1 MHKFKF
7 LIIPLILLSFIIK
20 PKAYYIDDITYDRKR
35 NWTIKEA
42 NEQLIPKNYNGFD
55 LYGSYIKYSNDYNRL
70 LVWER
75 PLGIFGVGD
84 GEPWEIKQFTVKFK
98 KTGFKLTK
106 GFYSISIKTNYI
118 NKDVSGLHPFYDSF
132 NKVNTIFDI
141 TRDYSPIYPN
151 LKLINKNV
159 TEDDVVHYCLE
170 VLEDFNHDALN
181 FNLYQNMYVS
191 GYNITFFNI
200 VKKSDSSCSYDIG
213 TSPAEQSNQRLE
225 QIDKSQ
231 KETAKE
237 IQKIR
242 EENKGFFGNIINTIT
257 SIPKMILDG
266 LVDILKKVFIPSEE
280 FFKNFMKDIGDFFK
294 NKLGFLYTPIDVVT
308 KFFERINSLSSGNST
323 ITIPEVRIPL
333 FNQVLI
339 SSQNIDLKSNIQQ
352 VFGSSY
358 DFYLTFIDFVLW
370 ILFLKFASN
379 KFKTFIKGGE

>member
-1 MHKFKF
+1 MKKIKF
-7 LIIPLILLSFIIK
+7 LIIPLILLSFIIN
-20 PKAYYIDDITYDRKR
+20 PKAYYIDDITYDKKR
-35 NWTIKEA
+35 NWTTKEA

-98 KTGFKLTK
+98 KNGFKLTK
-106 GFYSISIKTNYI
+106 GFYNVSIKTNYI

-132 NKVNTIFDI
+132 NKINTIFDI

-231 KETAKE
+231 KETTKE

-280 FFKNFMKDIGDFFK
+280 FFKTFMKDIGDFFK
-294 NKLGFLYTPIDVVT
+294 NKLGFLYTPIDIVT

-323 ITIPEVRIPL
+323 ITIPEVRVPL

-339 SSQNIDLKSNIQQ
+339 SSQNINLKSNIQQ

>member
-35 NWTIKEA
+35 NWTTKEA

-98 KTGFKLTK
+98 KTSFKLTK
-106 GFYSISIKTNYI
+106 GFYSLSIKTNYI

-141 TRDYSPIYPN
+141 TRDYNPIYPN

-231 KETAKE
+231 KETTKE

-280 FFKNFMKDIGDFFK
+280 FFKTFMKDIGDFFK
-294 NKLGFLYTPIDVVT
+294 KKLGFLYTPIDIVT

-323 ITIPEVRIPL
+323 ITIQEVRVPL

-339 SSQNIDLKSNIQQ
+339 SSQNINLKSNIQQ

>member
-35 NWTIKEA
+35 NWTTKEA

-98 KTGFKLTK
+98 KAGFKLTK
-106 GFYSISIKTNYI
+106 GFYSVSIKTNYI

-132 NKVNTIFDI
+132 NKVSTIFDI

-231 KETAKE
+231 KETTKE

-280 FFKNFMKDIGDFFK
+280 FFKTFMKDIGDFFK
-294 NKLGFLYTPIDVVT
+294 NKLGFLYMPIDIVT

-323 ITIPEVRIPL
+323 ITIPEVRVPL

-352 VFGSSY
+352 VFGASY

>member
-1 MHKFKF
+1 MVV
-7 LIIPLILLSFIIK
+7 
-20 PKAYYIDDITYDRKR
+20 
-35 NWTIKEA
+35 
-42 NEQLIPKNYNGFD
+42 
-55 LYGSYIKYSNDYNRL
+55 

-84 GEPWEIKQFTVKFK
+84 GESWEIKQFTVKFK
-98 KTGFKLTK
+98 KAGFKLTK
-106 GFYSISIKTNYI
+106 GFYSVSIKTNYI

-132 NKVNTIFDI
+132 NKVSTIFDI

-181 FNLYQNMYVS
+181 FNLYQNMYFS

-213 TSPAEQSNQRLE
+213 SSPAEQSNQRLE

-231 KETAKE
+231 KETTKE

-257 SIPKMILDG
+257 SISKMILDG

-280 FFKNFMKDIGDFFK
+280 FFKTFMKDIGDFFK
-294 NKLGFLYTPIDVVT
+294 NKLGFLYTPIDIVT

-323 ITIPEVRIPL
+323 ITIPEVRVPL

>member
-1 MHKFKF
+1 MKKIKF

-35 NWTIKEA
+35 NWTTKEA

-98 KTGFKLTK
+98 KAGFKLTK
-106 GFYSISIKTNYI
+106 GFYSLSIKTNYI

-132 NKVNTIFDI
+132 NKVSTIFDI

-181 FNLYQNMYVS
+181 LNLYQNMYVS

-231 KETAKE
+231 KETTKE

-280 FFKNFMKDIGDFFK
+280 FFKTFMKDIGVFFK
-294 NKLGFLYTPIDVVT
+294 NKLGFLYTPIDIVT

-323 ITIPEVRIPL
+323 ITIPEVRVPL

>member
-35 NWTIKEA
+35 NWTTKEA

-98 KTGFKLTK
+98 KAGFKLTK
-106 GFYSISIKTNYI
+106 GFYSVSIKTNYI

-132 NKVNTIFDI
+132 NKVSTIFDI

-231 KETAKE
+231 KETTKE

-280 FFKNFMKDIGDFFK
+280 FFKTFMKDIGDFFK
-294 NKLGFLYTPIDVVT
+294 NKLGFLYTPIDIVT

-323 ITIPEVRIPL
+323 ITIPEVRVPL

-352 VFGSSY
+352 VFGASY